1 MSGTP
6 DGEELDALSEAFPPV
21 ERDTI
26 DRVAA
31 MLDERGDP
39 VTFETVASVLDE
51 AGAMGKVPDREYM
64 QMAAAA
70 ADYEPMD
77 MDVNDPLD
85 EAPDADP
92 ASPRNADRAEQAM
105 ATIRR
110 EQFPRRAERAA
121 EEGSIP
127 EMIDLLE
134 TVNKWA
140 NEALLAPDR
149 ASVPADCKE
158 AIETL
163 GDAILLRIDALAAQG
178 KRSKV
183 AEARNAAQ
191 AMNTD
196 AFQGAVIREA
206 DQKLRLLD
214 NGGSEYE
221 DVRDRVLD
229 EGNTPQ
235 AVQEMYQDALDTADI
250 TYEQA
255 VELGEDVTE
264 WLEEYREAIEQQ
276 S

>member
-1 MSGTP
+1 MSEAAEP
-6 DGEELDALSEAFPPV
+6 EELDALADAFPPV
-21 ERDTI
+21 
-26 DRVAA
+26 DRATLEKIAA
-31 MLDERGDP
+31 MLDEGGDP
-39 VTFETVASVLDE
+39 VRFETVASVLE
-51 AGAMGKVPDREYM
+51 QAAAKGKVPDRGYL

-70 ADYEPMD
+70 ADYEPME

-85 EAPDADP
+85 EPPDADP
-92 ASPRNADRAEQAM
+92 TSPRNADRAEQAM

-121 EEGSIP
+121 SDGSIP
-127 EMIDLLE
+127 EMIELLE
-134 TVNKWA
+134 TVNRWA

-149 ASVPADCKE
+149 GSVPADCKE

-178 KRSKV
+178 KREKV
-183 AEARNAAQ
+183 AEAKVAAQ
-191 AMNTD
+191 SMSTD
-196 AFQGAVIREA
+196 AFQRAVIEEA

-214 NGGSEYE
+214 AGGSEYD
-221 DVRDRVLD
+221 DVRERVLD

-235 AVQEMYQDALDTADI
+235 AVQEMYQDALDNADI

-255 VELGEDVTE
+255 VELGEDVTD
-264 WLEEYREAIEQQ
+264 WLEEYREAVEQ

>member
-1 MSGTP
+1 MSKAADP
-6 DGEELDALSEAFPPV
+6 EALDALAEAFPPV
-21 ERDTI
+21 ERATI
-26 DRVAA
+26 EKVAV
-31 MLDERGDP
+31 MLEEGGDP
-39 VTFETVASVLDE
+39 VRFETVASVLDQ
-51 AGAMGKVPDREYM
+51 AADQGKIPDREYL

-77 MDVNDPLD
+77 LDVDDPLD

-92 ASPRNADRAEQAM
+92 TSPRNADRAEQAM
-105 ATIRR
+105 AAIRR

-121 EEGSIP
+121 SEGSIP

-134 TVNKWA
+134 TVNRWA

-149 ASVPADCKE
+149 GSVPADCKE

-178 KRSKV
+178 KRDKV
-183 AEARNAAQ
+183 AEARNVAQ
-191 AMNTD
+191 SMSTD
-196 AFQGAVIREA
+196 AFQRAVIDEA
-206 DQKLRLLD
+206 EQKLRLLD
-214 NGGSEYE
+214 NDGSEYE

-235 AVQEMYQDALDTADI
+235 AVQEMYQDALDNANI
-250 TYEQA
+250 SYEQA
-255 VELGEDVTE
+255 VELGEDVTD
-264 WLEEYREAIEQQ
+264 WLEEYREAVEQ

>member
-1 MSGTP
+1 MSEAAEP
-6 DGEELDALSEAFPPV
+6 EELDALADAFPPV
-21 ERDTI
+21 
-26 DRVAA
+26 DRATLEKIAA
-31 MLDERGDP
+31 MLDEGGDP
-39 VTFETVASVLDE
+39 VRFETVASVLE
-51 AGAMGKVPDREYM
+51 QAAARGKVPDRGYL

-70 ADYEPMD
+70 ADYEPME

-92 ASPRNADRAEQAM
+92 TSPRNADRAEQAM

-121 EEGSIP
+121 SDGSIP
-127 EMIDLLE
+127 EMIELLE
-134 TVNKWA
+134 TVNRWA

-149 ASVPADCKE
+149 GSVPADCKE

-178 KRSKV
+178 KREKV
-183 AEARNAAQ
+183 AEAKAAAQ
-191 AMNTD
+191 SMSTD
-196 AFQGAVIREA
+196 AFQRAVIEEA

-214 NGGSEYE
+214 AGGSEYD
-221 DVRDRVLD
+221 DVRERVLD

-235 AVQEMYQDALDTADI
+235 AVQEMYQDALDNADI

-255 VELGEDVTE
+255 VELGEDVTD
-264 WLEEYREAIEQQ
+264 WLEEYREAVEQ

>member
-1 MSGTP
+1 MSGTA
-6 DGEELDALSEAFPPV
+6 DADALDELSDAFPPV

-26 DRVAA
+26 DRVAS

-51 AGAMGKVPDREYM
+51 AAGMGKVPDREYK

-77 MDVNDPLD
+77 LDVNDPLD

-92 ASPRNADRAEQAM
+92 ASPRNAERAERAM

-149 ASVPADCKE
+149 ASVPSDCKE

-178 KRSKV
+178 KRAKV
-183 AEARNAAQ
+183 AEARDTAQ
-191 AMNTD
+191 GMSTD
-196 AFQGAVIREA
+196 AFQRAVIQEA

-214 NGGSEYE
+214 NDGGEYE

-229 EGNTPQ
+229 EGNTPG
-235 AVQEMYQDALDTADI
+235 AVQEMYQDALDNADI

-255 VELGEDVTE
+255 VELGADVTD
-264 WLEEYREAIEQQ
+264 WLEEYRDAIEQQ
-276 S
+276 

>member
-1 MSGTP
+1 MSEAAGP
-6 DGEELDALSEAFPPV
+6 EELDALADAFPPV
-21 ERDTI
+21 
-26 DRVAA
+26 DRATLEKIAA
-31 MLDERGDP
+31 MLDEGGDP
-39 VTFETVASVLDE
+39 VRFETVASVLE
-51 AGAMGKVPDREYM
+51 QAAAKGKVPDREYL

-70 ADYEPMD
+70 ADYEPME

-92 ASPRNADRAEQAM
+92 TSPRNADRAEQAM

-121 EEGSIP
+121 SEGSIP

-134 TVNKWA
+134 TVNRWA

-149 ASVPADCKE
+149 GSVPADCKE

-178 KRSKV
+178 KREKV
-183 AEARNAAQ
+183 AEAKNAAQ
-191 AMNTD
+191 AMSTD
-196 AFQGAVIREA
+196 AFQRAVIEEA

-214 NGGSEYE
+214 ADGSDYD
-221 DVRDRVLD
+221 DVRERVLD

-235 AVQEMYQDALDTADI
+235 AVQEMYQDALDNADI

-255 VELGEDVTE
+255 VELGEDVTD
-264 WLEEYREAIEQQ
+264 WLEEYREAVEQ